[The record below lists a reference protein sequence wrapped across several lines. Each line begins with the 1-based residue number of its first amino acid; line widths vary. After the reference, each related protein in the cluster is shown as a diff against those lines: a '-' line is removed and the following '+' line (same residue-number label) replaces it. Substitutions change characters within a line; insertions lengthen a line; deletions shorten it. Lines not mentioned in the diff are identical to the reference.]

1 MTGGSS
7 VEKATSEQRLEEEEA
22 HHGGSEGQP
31 SPHPARRE
39 RCLRPALTR
48 SSEMACAPGVGS
60 GADVENAP
68 ATLREL
74 LDQRSS
80 CAFTETDGK
89 LVRIRGGRAP
99 RELSVSY

>member
-1 MTGGSS
+1 
-7 VEKATSEQRLEEEEA
+7 
-22 HHGGSEGQP
+22 
-31 SPHPARRE
+31 
-39 RCLRPALTR
+39 
-48 SSEMACAPGVGS
+48 MACAPGVGS